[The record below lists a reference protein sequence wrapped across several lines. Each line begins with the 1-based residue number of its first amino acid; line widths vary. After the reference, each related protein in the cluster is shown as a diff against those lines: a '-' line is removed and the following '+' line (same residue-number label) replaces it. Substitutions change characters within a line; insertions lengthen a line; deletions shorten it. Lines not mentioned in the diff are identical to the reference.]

1 MLEDKHTT
9 GEINEQDRQLVQVLQ
24 RIYDTRAEDAQS
36 LERIRE
42 RLLTISA
49 GSLPVS
55 DHDLT
60 TATTPPLR
68 TEKARSQGTK
78 KTNIRFIRSTFDGKK
93 TWLRP
98 LSTIAAVLLVA
109 IIVGSLALLLIRLR
123 QDTTGNGSRVFSL
136 RQGWMQLALYS
147 GRGSKTITGQ
157 NIELPRLWG
166 DANTCVGT
174 GKLNIELT
182 GKQTMMNMGRDSC
195 QSALST
201 IVAPQSI
208 SFEVSASTPQIQTIK
223 VTVDANT
230 KWHLLIVQAMTQ
242 PALTIGPEWIHSIGI
257 GGDGS
262 SSEAVA
268 SVGAYT
274 NSAGQTI
281 LPKTW
286 GMVFVCTGTGNGHIQ
301 FIPDHGVGKIAL
313 PPCDE
318 QPRLILVRYHVPTSV
333 ESVQFFI
340 TGNVLWNAQILGC
353 ADEHK
358 CTT

>member
-1 MLEDKHTT
+1 MLDDKHTT
-9 GEINEQDRQLVQVLQ
+9 GEISEQDQQLVQHLQ
-24 RIYDTRAEDAQS
+24 RLYDTRSEDAQS
-36 LERIRE
+36 LARIRE
-42 RLLTISA
+42 RLLKISE
-49 GSLPVS
+49 GSLPIS
-55 DHDLT
+55 DPDQTTTTTTPLT
-60 TATTPPLR
+60 TVKT
-68 TEKARSQGTK
+68 RSQGTRE
-78 KTNIRFIRSTFDGKK
+78 TDMQFIRPTFDEKK

-98 LSTIAAVLLVA
+98 LSAIAAVLIVA
-109 IIVGSLALLLIRLR
+109 IIVSSLALLLTHLR
-123 QDTTGNGSRVFSL
+123 QGTTGNNTGVFTI
-136 RQGWMQLALYS
+136 RQGWTQLTMYS
-147 GRGSKTITGQ
+147 GTGSITITGQ

-166 DANTCVGT
+166 DANSCVGT
-174 GKLNIELT
+174 GKLDIWLT
-182 GKQTMMNMGRDSC
+182 GKQTMINTGRDSC

-230 KWHLLIVQAMTQ
+230 KWHLLIVQAVTQ
-242 PALTIGPEWIHSIGI
+242 PALTIGPEWIHGIGI

-262 SSEAVA
+262 SGEAVA
-268 SVGAYT
+268 EVGAYT

-301 FIPDHGVGKIAL
+301 FIPDNGVGKIAL

-353 ADEHK
+353 ADEQK
-358 CTT
+358 CAT